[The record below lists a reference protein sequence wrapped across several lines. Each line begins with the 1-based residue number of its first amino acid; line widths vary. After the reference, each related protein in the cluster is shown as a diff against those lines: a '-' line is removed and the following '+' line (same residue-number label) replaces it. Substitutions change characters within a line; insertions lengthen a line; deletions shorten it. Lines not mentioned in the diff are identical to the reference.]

1 MNMKIVYLISA
12 YLLLLS
18 IVLLPSSH
26 VYAQE
31 QEVKPIMLSTKS
43 LDIEV
48 LLDSIPEPEKEV
60 KMQITFLTKTGGI
73 QQHVDYV
80 ITINDGS
87 GNIIER
93 IPPNPQPLLHTDP
106 GRITVPYI
114 FRSEGNY
121 TVNIDIVGILFQP
134 IPTESAEF
142 NITVVPEFPAMVLA
156 ILASTIAIYIMLVR
170 VKGYGIFTKN

>member
-1 MNMKIVYLISA
+1 MNMKIVYLISS

-18 IVLLPSSH
+18 IILLPSSH

-60 KMQITFLTKTGGI
+60 KMQITFLTKEGSI
-73 QQHVDYV
+73 QQHVDYI
-80 ITINDGS
+80 ITIKDGN

-93 IPPNPQPLLHTDP
+93 IPPNTQPLLHTDP
-106 GRITVPYI
+106 GKITVPYV
-114 FRSEGNY
+114 FKSEGNY
-121 TVNIDIVGILFQP
+121 TVNIDVVGILFIP

-142 NITVVPEFPAMVLA
+142 NITVVPEFPSIALA
-156 ILASTIAIYIMLVR
+156 ILASMIAVYIILVK
-170 VKGYGIFTKN
+170 VKGYGIFPK